1 MKRVKKIMRR
11 KVTHR
16 KLIIVCLGADT
27 SSEIEFAKVFFL
39 LILEDWV
46 WLCSFAWVSSSFPN
60 WGLGGVTAGLCTD
73 ASIARTKIRWC
84 QHNNHKSLTTKI
96 KWFAFQTDLK
106 STLSWTIQI
115 SFILVTLRKVKA
127 CHLKLVTP
135 NDCSDCISLNKVQGN
150 SFFLGSVFGLKIEC
164 VR

>member
-1 MKRVKKIMRR
+1 MCVCVFMCRYFFWNRICKSFFAYIGGWS
-11 KVTHR
+11 VT
-16 KLIIVCLGADT
+16 LQFCL
-27 SSEIEFAKVFFL
+27 
-39 LILEDWV
+39 
-46 WLCSFAWVSSSFPN
+46 SFKFISR
-60 WGLGGVTAGLCTD
+60 LGGVTAGLCTD

-96 KWFAFQTDLK
+96 KWFAFQIDLK

-150 SFFLGSVFGLKIEC
+150 SFFLGSVFGLKIGC